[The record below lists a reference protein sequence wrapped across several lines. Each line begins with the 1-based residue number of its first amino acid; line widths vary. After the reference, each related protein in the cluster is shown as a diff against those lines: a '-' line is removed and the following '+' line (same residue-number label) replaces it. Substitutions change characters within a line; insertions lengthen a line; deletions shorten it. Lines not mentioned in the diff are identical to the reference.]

1 MAEDRLLIHRS
12 DDDEYVMREPERA
25 LPTDPIVFGPRWLA
39 ALRQIVRHAD
49 FPAGESWEQAYIEV
63 TTMAREA
70 LGDA

>member
-1 MAEDRLLIHRS
+1 MMGDWIYTSESVRPD
-12 DDDEYVMREPERA
+12 
-25 LPTDPIVFGPRWLA
+25 DPIVHGSRWLE

-49 FPAGESWEQAYIEV
+49 IPAGESWEQAYIEV

>member
-1 MAEDRLLIHRS
+1 MMQASQS
-12 DDDEYVMREPERA
+12 DDIWTPGEPEYVRPD
-25 LPTDPIVFGPRWLA
+25 DPIVFGPRWLA

-49 FPAGESWEQAYIEV
+49 IPAGESWEQAYNEV